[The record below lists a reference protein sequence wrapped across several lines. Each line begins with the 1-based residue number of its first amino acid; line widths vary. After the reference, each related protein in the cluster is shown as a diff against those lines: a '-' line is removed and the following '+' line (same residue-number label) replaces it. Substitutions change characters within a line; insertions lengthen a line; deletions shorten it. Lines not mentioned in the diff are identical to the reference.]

1 MTHRVGN
8 DHQPASEYR
17 SQNGSDRASING
29 SHFAPADHT
38 PSHLPKASDPAA
50 RLLPVCSAVALRRY
64 GQGPAV
70 SGSRRVHVQLPAAL
84 RPSRSI
90 PITSWRSQS
99 RWKARPSTLI
109 VLIAGLWL
117 FGTGEALL
125 VVAELGNGPWTVLA
139 EGVSSRTSLSIGFA
153 TFAISL
159 VVLALWI
166 PLRERPGL
174 GTIAN
179 AIVIAAALQVGVWLI
194 PHPDPTWLKLL
205 FVFAGVG
212 LIGLGSGLYLTT
224 NLGPGPRDGWMTGI
238 HNKFDIPVSRV
249 RLGIEVAVLLLG
261 WLLGG
266 TVGLGTV
273 IFALLIGASVGW
285 GLRLMDRG
293 VVVRSDSEPEL
304 EA

>member
-1 MTHRVGN
+1 L
-8 DHQPASEYR
+8 
-17 SQNGSDRASING
+17 
-29 SHFAPADHT
+29 F
-38 PSHLPKASDPAA
+38 
-50 RLLPVCSAVALRRY
+50 
-64 GQGPAV
+64 
-70 SGSRRVHVQLPAAL
+70 
-84 RPSRSI
+84 
-90 PITSWRSQS
+90 
-99 RWKARPSTLI
+99 
-109 VLIAGLWL
+109 VLIFGLWL

-153 TFAISL
+153 TFALSL
-159 VVLALWI
+159 IVLALWI

-179 AIVIAAALQVGVWLI
+179 AVVIAAALQVGVWFL
-194 PHPDPTWLKLL
+194 PHPDPTWLKLV
-205 FVFAGVG
+205 FVFAGVA

-238 HNKFDIPVSRV
+238 HHKFDIPVSRV
-249 RLGIEVAVLLLG
+249 RLGIEVTVLALG

-273 IFALLIGASVGW
+273 IFALLIGPSVGW